1 MIHSCTTCET
11 IAAFNTGAASK
22 AVALDLCGVTPGMHT
37 MRALRKQ
44 DDVRLKTAAKKVSD
58 KYRKNRQKLR
68 AQKKDKADKRSY
80 QPGGFGL
87 SAKPIDSTES
97 KKRKRAPN
105 KKKNNEQPQIQ
116 FVMPTF
122 EVIAKKKRK

>member
-1 MIHSCTTCET
+1 M
-11 IAAFNTGAASK
+11 
-22 AVALDLCGVTPGMHT
+22 ALDLCGVTPGMHT

-58 KYRKNRQKLR
+58 KYRKKRQKLR

-105 KKKNNEQPQIQ
+105 KKKINEQPQIQ

-122 EVIAKKKRK
+122 EVIAKKK